1 MEQKNS
7 AGTAR
12 PSLSVQAA
20 MASNDED
27 QIQMALTEN
36 KKDMFEYEQK
46 TKVDKKAVPGGKMM
60 PGQKGRPLGIVSY
73 SKLPQFRDSKGEPIP
88 EFKVAPLGVLD
99 PKIARP
105 QFNK

>member
-1 MEQKNS
+1 MSRRQ
-7 AGTAR
+7 
-12 PSLSVQAA
+12 SLAFSRSCCTLSRDSSVRRVFA
-20 MASNDED
+20 E
-27 QIQMALTEN
+27 EE
-36 KKDMFEYEQK
+36 KKEEK
-46 TKVDKKAVPGGKMM
+46 PKVDKKAVPGGKMM

-73 SKLPQFRDSKGEPIP
+73 SKLPQFRDKGGEPIP

>member
-1 MEQKNS
+1 MF
-7 AGTAR
+7 A
-12 PSLSVQAA
+12 
-20 MASNDED
+20 ED
-27 QIQMALTEN
+27 APKAEE
-36 KKDMFEYEQK
+36 KKEEK
-46 TKVDKKAVPGGKMM
+46 PKVDKKAVPGGKMM

>member
-1 MEQKNS
+1 MRRVF
-7 AGTAR
+7 A
-12 PSLSVQAA
+12 
-20 MASNDED
+20 ED
-27 QIQMALTEN
+27 APKEDAPKAEE
-36 KKDMFEYEQK
+36 KKEEK
-46 TKVDKKAVPGGKMM
+46 PKVDKKAVPGGKMM